1 MGRRGA
7 GGRDSSAHGASGGS
21 RGEQDPRRE
30 PYREPQREPYRDPQH
45 EPYREPQREQRGEPY
60 REPQRE
66 PFGNPQ
72 RELYPDPQRELYR
85 DPPREAYR
93 DPQREQLRE
102 PQVPGGMRQ
111 REPGARPPESFQSFQ
126 PAPAPAQPPV
136 SRPPGERPPNQP
148 PASRSRQ
155 QAKKKPGHG
164 ATYSVVVMTLAAL
177 AGVGVLAAQAAATAP
192 KVSNAAKGKGSTQP
206 GPAGTST
213 SAATSPNPLPA
224 GSGSGLRV
232 VYGEAAKRVWLV
244 SAQNAVVRT
253 MAVVPGTVPAP
264 SGTYTVTSKLPSE
277 TGTDGTPVQY
287 VVVYGKIRVSGK
299 SVALGFDAVAN
310 VTGLPPAPTSR
321 TGAVR
326 MTQADAQALFNFS
339 SDGTEIVVMP

>member
-7 GGRDSSAHGASGGS
+7 GGRDSSAHGASDGS

-30 PYREPQREPYRDPQH
+30 PYREPQREPYQDPQR
-45 EPYREPQREQRGEPY
+45 EPYREPQRGGPY
-60 REPQRE
+60 RDPQRE
-66 PFGNPQ
+66 PFGDPQ

-85 DPPREAYR
+85 DPQREPYR
-93 DPQREQLRE
+93 DPQREQFRD

-111 REPGARPPESFQSFQ
+111 REPSARPPESFQSFQ
-126 PAPAPAQPPV
+126 PPPPPAQPPV
-136 SRPPGERPPNQP
+136 SRPPGQRPPNQP
-148 PASRSRQ
+148 PPSRSRQ
-155 QAKKKPGHG
+155 QATKKPGHG

-192 KVSNAAKGKGSTQP
+192 RVSNNAAKGKGSTQP
-206 GPAGTST
+206 GAAGTST
-213 SAATSPNPLPA
+213 SAATGANPLPA

-244 SAQNAVVRT
+244 NAQNTVVRT

-321 TGAVR
+321 TGAAR

-339 SDGTEIVVMP
+339 SDGTDVVVMP